1 MYFRYFI
8 IISPWK
14 RAGALFEPTWIPFI
28 KGCFVLSLIEI
39 GPVIL
44 EKKMK
49 WWEWWKAYRHT
60 CIDGHMVDDGQ
71 QAIRKA
77 QFSFQLR
84 WGKMFTRIQK
94 GGQRENRQ
102 YLIGKIHLSSSEIKV
117 KKKIIFFPINKDSG
131 FEKKISFLK

>member
-1 MYFRYFI
+1 MYFCCY
-8 IISPWK
+8 PPLEM
-14 RAGALFEPTWIPFI
+14 ALHLNKLEA
-28 KGCFVLSLIEI
+28 LSTKDALCQVWLKID
-39 GPVIL
+39 PVIL

-49 WWEWWKAYRHT
+49 MWKAYRHT
-60 CIDGHMVDDGQ
+60 CIDGHMADDGQ

-77 QFSFQLR
+77 HFSFQLR

-117 KKKIIFFPINKDSG
+117 FSN
-131 FEKKISFLK
+131 

>member
-1 MYFRYFI
+1 M
-8 IISPWK
+8 
-14 RAGALFEPTWIPFI
+14 
-28 KGCFVLSLIEI
+28 LSLIEI

-102 YLIGKIHLSSSEIKV
+102 YLIGKIHLSSSEIKL